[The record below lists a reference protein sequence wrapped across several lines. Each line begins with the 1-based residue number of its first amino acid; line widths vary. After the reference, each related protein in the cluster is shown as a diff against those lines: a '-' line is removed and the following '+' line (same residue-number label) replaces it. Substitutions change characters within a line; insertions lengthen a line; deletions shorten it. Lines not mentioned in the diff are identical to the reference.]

1 MLKFFKY
8 CFVSLLLCSILGG
21 IIGAAGVY
29 YLVVMVSCPEMEE
42 SAIADILGRESPV
55 YYRDGQAKIGVLFE
69 GIHRQYLKYEE
80 LPPNF
85 INALIASED
94 DEYFDHFGIDVPGIL
109 RAMLANL
116 RAGRVVQG
124 GSTITQ
130 QTAKNLFKRESRSIE
145 AKVKELLYALRL
157 EHRYSKEKILE
168 FYSNQFFV
176 SGNGH
181 GLGVA
186 ARYFFDKDPKDLSP
200 LECAFI
206 AGSVK
211 RPNYYNPFLRKNM
224 ANMEEVRVRDE
235 ERVNYV
241 LGKMRK
247 AGMIGE
253 AEYAQLKASDLV
265 FKQGKMSY
273 TQNTVMDL
281 VKEGLETP
289 FIADVLEENGISNI
303 STSGARI
310 ITSLDKEL
318 QDRTLQALRR
328 QLSQLDVRL
337 RGYKRAEVQEEYQAL
352 AYLGDDSLLPGTFVF
367 GTIASLAT
375 NRDGSPLVQV
385 QLKDE
390 QGTGRIVGEG
400 FDRIADAYA
409 KFTRGA
415 GRASAADRQ
424 ALLKQLQS
432 GDQIYVSI
440 RKVNEDGSLELDLEK
455 FPQVEGGAYVLQEG
469 AVRAMGGGM
478 SNINYNRATSAKRLM
493 GSTFKIFLFT
503 AALQL
508 GWNPVDMINNSR
520 QTFLFMRQPYA
531 PQPDHHSP
539 FSQVSLSWAGVTS
552 ENVASVWLLYH
563 LTDHLTPTMI
573 KELATQ
579 VDMAPRV
586 TNGELETYQQYK
598 ARMRDRFGIVI
609 TREHL
614 EPAAYN
620 AAIRSLKPDFVFD
633 NRTDEYARIEKLSY
647 GDFQGLRGLVSRLS
661 EFRRSPLQ
669 ETGGVDPDSAFDN
682 PDATTVAEG
691 NGRLVRDT
699 LGRFIYT
706 LRTELP
712 PNWQMIEANT
722 LSDYLIA
729 LPSGQYDAFWNE
741 QVQLDGVLPAA
752 TLQQIEAQMR
762 LERDKV
768 DGDKLYT
775 LDVLSDVQDFRV
787 MLGLQY
793 MVRLAKACGIDS
805 NFEPVLSM
813 PLGANVVSL
822 SEMTRLY
829 ESIVTGSRHDAADA
843 PTLAEAELD
852 GHVDPDAASIIERIE
867 TPEGRVV
874 YTRQVVK
881 TRVIDPKSSAAV
893 CNILQNVIPYG
904 TGRYAESHVRLRS
917 DDPERQKMLD
927 KLRQPYP
934 LLGKTGTAN
943 DYRNA
948 AFLGYVPVLAH
959 DQSGL
964 SLESGYVVGV
974 YTGFDAN
981 MPMVKGS
988 FRVSG
993 AQGALP
999 AWSDIAQGILDVEKV
1014 ADRIDP
1020 VDLTFNGLGLQY
1032 PDIGAVFVP
1041 VDPSAGGAMVYGA
1054 GLLKQNT
1061 PPGRPASLS
1070 FGTVGDR
1077 GQFVPERLFL
1087 PFWKMAK
1094 QGD

>member
-8 CFVSLLLCSILGG
+8 CFFTLLLCSVLGG
-21 IIGAAGVY
+21 LLGAAGLY
-29 YLVVMVSCPEMEE
+29 YLVAMVPSPEMEE
-42 SAIADILGRESPV
+42 SAIAAILGRESPV
-55 YYRDGQAKIGVLFE
+55 YYRDGENKIGVLFE
-69 GIHRQYLKYEE
+69 GIHRQYLKYEDI
-80 LPPNF
+80 PPHF
-85 INALIASED
+85 INALVASED
-94 DEYFDHFGIDVPGIL
+94 DEYFAHLGVDIPGII
-109 RAMLANL
+109 RAMLVNL
-116 RAGRVVQG
+116 QAGRVVQG

-130 QTAKNLFKRESRSIE
+130 QTAKNLFKRESRSIK
-145 AKVKELLYALRL
+145 AKLKELLYALRL

-168 FYSNQFFV
+168 FYCNQFFV

-186 ARYFFDKDPKDLSP
+186 ARYFFDKNPEDLTL

-211 RPNYYNPFLRKNM
+211 RPNYYNPFLRKNR
-224 ANMEEVRVRDE
+224 ANADEVRLRDE

-241 LGKMRK
+241 LGKMRR
-247 AGMIGE
+247 AGMVSE
-253 AEYAQLKASDLV
+253 AEFAQLKASDLK
-265 FKQGKMSY
+265 FNQGRMSY

-289 FIADVLEENGISNI
+289 FIADILEENGISNI

-310 ITSLDKEL
+310 ITSLDKDL
-318 QDRTLQALRR
+318 QDSTLQALRR

-337 RGYKRAEVQEEYQAL
+337 RGYQRAEVQEEYNTLGYA
-352 AYLGDDSLLPGTFVF
+352 GDDTLQPSNFVF
-367 GTIASLAT
+367 GTIAALSA
-375 NRDGSPLVQV
+375 NAQDGPLVEV
-385 QLKDE
+385 QFRE
-390 QGTGRIVGEG
+390 GGAVGRISGKG
-400 FDRIADAYA
+400 FDRIGAAYA

-415 GRASAADRQ
+415 SRARASDLQ
-424 ALLKQLQS
+424 SLLKQMQS

-440 RKVNEDGSLELDLEK
+440 RSVREDGTLELDLEK
-455 FPQVEGGAYVLQEG
+455 FPRVEGAAYVLQEG

-478 SNINYNRATSAKRLM
+478 SNINYNRATAAKRLM

-508 GWNPVDMINNSR
+508 GWNPVDMISNSR
-520 QTFLFMRQPYA
+520 QTFMFMRQSYT
-531 PQPDHHSP
+531 PQPDHNSP
-539 FSQVSLSWAGVTS
+539 FSEVSLSWAGVTS

-563 LTDHLTPTMI
+563 LTDHLSPEQI
-573 KELATQ
+573 KELAAQ
-579 VDMAPRV
+579 IDMAPRV
-586 TNGELETYQQYK
+586 RNGEVESYQHYQE
-598 ARMRDRFGIVI
+598 RMRDKFGIII
-609 TREHL
+609 TRSSL
-614 EPAAYN
+614 DQASFVAAVR
-620 AAIRSLKPDFVFD
+620 ALKPDFVFD
-633 NRTDEYARIEKLSY
+633 NRSEEYGRIERLSY
-647 GDFQGLRGLVSRLS
+647 GEFQSLQALAIRLNA
-661 EFRRSPLQ
+661 FRQSPLQ
-669 ETGGVDPDSAFDN
+669 GNGWIDADSAFDS
-682 PDATTVAEG
+682 PTAVVPSA

-712 PNWQMIEANT
+712 PNWQMVSANA
-722 LSDYLIA
+722 LSDHLIS

-741 QVQLDGVLPAA
+741 QVQLDGVFSVN
-752 TLQQIEAQMR
+752 TAQMIESQMR
-762 LERDKV
+762 QEREKV
-768 DGDKLYT
+768 DGNKLYT
-775 LDVLSDVQDFRV
+775 LDVLSATQEFRV

-793 MVRLAKACGIDS
+793 MVHLAKACGIDS

-813 PLGANVVSL
+813 PLGSNVVTL

-829 ESIVTGSRHDAADA
+829 ESIVTGYRHDAADSG
-843 PTLAEAELD
+843 TLAAAELD

-874 YTRQVVK
+874 YNRQVVK
-881 TRVIDPKSSAAV
+881 TRVVDPRSSAAV

-904 TGRYAESHVRLRS
+904 TGRYAQSHVGLRS
-917 DDPERQKMLD
+917 DDPDRQKILD

-948 AFLGYVPVLAH
+948 AFLGYVPVLAE

-964 SLESGYVVGV
+964 NLESGYVVGV

-981 MPMVKGS
+981 MPMVKGGY
-988 FRVSG
+988 RVSG

-999 AWSDIAQGILDVEKV
+999 VWSDIAQGILDVEKV

-1020 VDLTFNGLGLQY
+1020 VDLTFNGLSLQY
-1032 PDIGAVFVP
+1032 PKVGEVFVP
-1041 VDPSAGGAMVYGA
+1041 VNPGAGGAVVGGA
-1054 GLLKQNT
+1054 AVLDQNT

-1070 FGTVGDR
+1070 FGRLGEG
-1077 GQFVPERLFL
+1077 GQFIPERSFM
-1087 PFWKMAK
+1087 PFWKNK
-1094 QGD
+1094 

>member
-8 CFVSLLLCSILGG
+8 CFFTLLLCALLGG
-21 IIGAAGVY
+21 GLGAAGLY
-29 YLVVMVSCPEMEE
+29 YLVAMVPCPEMDE
-42 SAIADILGRESPV
+42 SAIAAILGRESPV
-55 YYRDGQAKIGVLFE
+55 YYRDGQTKIGVLFE
-69 GIHRQYLKYEE
+69 GIHRQYLKYDEI
-80 LPPNF
+80 PQAF

-130 QTAKNLFKRESRSIE
+130 QTAKNLFKRESRSIK
-145 AKVKELLYALRL
+145 AKLKELLYALRL

-168 FYSNQFFV
+168 FYCNQFFV

-186 ARYFFDKDPKDLSP
+186 ARYFFDKDPQNLTL

-211 RPNYYNPFLRKNM
+211 RPNYYNPFLRKNS
-224 ANMEEVRVRDE
+224 ANAEEVRLRDE
-235 ERVNYV
+235 ERISYV

-247 AGMIGE
+247 AGAVSD
-253 AEYAQLKASDLV
+253 AEFAQLRAGDIV
-265 FKQGKMSY
+265 FKQGRMSY

-289 FIADVLEENGISNI
+289 FIADILEENGISNI

-310 ITSLDKEL
+310 VTSLDKDL
-318 QDRTLQALRR
+318 QSSTLQALRR

-337 RGYKRAEVQEEYQAL
+337 RGYTRSEVQKEYETL
-352 AYLGDDSLLPGTFVF
+352 GYSGDDSLLPGNFVF
-367 GTIASLAT
+367 GTIASLSSSREEGA
-375 NRDGSPLVQV
+375 LVGV
-385 QLKDE
+385 HFDE
-390 QGTGRIVGEG
+390 GGVNGRIVGEG
-400 FDRIADAYA
+400 FDRIANAYA

-415 GRASAADRQ
+415 GRASSSDRQ
-424 ALLKQLQS
+424 SLVKQLQS

-440 RKVNEDGSLELDLEK
+440 RSISEDGTLELDLEK
-455 FPQVEGGAYVLQEG
+455 YPQVEGAAYVLQEG

-478 SNINYNRATSAKRLM
+478 SNINYNRATTAKRLM
-493 GSTFKIFLFT
+493 GSTFKVFLFT

-508 GWNPVDMINNSR
+508 GWSPVDMINNNR
-520 QTFLFMRQPYA
+520 QAFVFLRQSYT

-539 FSQVSLSWAGVTS
+539 FSEVSLSWAGVTS

-563 LTDHLTPTMI
+563 LTDHLDSAQL
-573 KELATQ
+573 KELATR

-586 TNGELETYQQYK
+586 RDGEVETYQHYK
-598 ARMRDRFGIVI
+598 ERMRDRFGIII
-609 TREHL
+609 TRDSL
-614 EPAAYN
+614 SKASFS
-620 AAIRSLKPDFVFD
+620 AAIRALKPDFIFD
-633 NRTDEYARIEKLSY
+633 NRSDEYARVENLSY
-647 GDFQGLRGLVSRLS
+647 EEFLGLRGLVARLNQ
-661 EFRRSPLQ
+661 FRQSPLQ
-669 ETGGVDPDSAFDN
+669 GTGSIDPDSAFDN
-682 PDATTVAEG
+682 PSAVVVVG

-712 PNWQMIEANT
+712 PNWQMMDANT
-722 LSDYLIA
+722 LSDYLIS
-729 LPSGQYDAFWNE
+729 LPSGRYDAFWND
-741 QVQLDGVLPAA
+741 QVQLDGVLSVS
-752 TLQQIEAQMR
+752 TVQQIEAQMR
-762 LERDKV
+762 QERDKV

-775 LDVLSDVQDFRV
+775 LDVLSATQEFRV

-813 PLGANVVSL
+813 PLGSNVVTL

-843 PTLAEAELD
+843 GTLAAAELD

-874 YTRQVVK
+874 YARQVVK
-881 TRVIDPKSSAAV
+881 TRVVDPKSSAAV

-904 TGRYAESHVRLRS
+904 TGRYAKSHVRLRS
-917 DDPERQKMLD
+917 DDPNRQKILD
-927 KLRQPYP
+927 KLQQSYP

-964 SLESGYVVGV
+964 NLQSGYVVGV

-981 MPMVKGS
+981 MPMVKGR

-1020 VDLTFNGLGLQY
+1020 V
-1032 PDIGAVFVP
+1032 
-1041 VDPSAGGAMVYGA
+1041 
-1054 GLLKQNT
+1054 
-1061 PPGRPASLS
+1061 
-1070 FGTVGDR
+1070 
-1077 GQFVPERLFL
+1077 
-1087 PFWKMAK
+1087 
-1094 QGD
+1094 

>member
-8 CFVSLLLCSILGG
+8 CFFTFLLCSLLGG
-21 IIGAAGVY
+21 LLGAGGLY
-29 YLVVMVSCPEMEE
+29 YLIVMAPCPEMDE
-42 SAIADILGRESPV
+42 SAIAAILGRESPV
-55 YYRDGQAKIGVLFE
+55 YYRDGQNKIGVLFE

-80 LPPNF
+80 IPQNF
-85 INALIASED
+85 VNALIASED

-109 RAMLANL
+109 RAMVANL
-116 RAGRVVQG
+116 RAGHVVQG

-145 AKVKELLYALRL
+145 AKLKELLYALRL

-168 FYSNQFFV
+168 FYCNQFFV

-186 ARYFFDKDPKDLSP
+186 ARYFFDKDPQNLSL

-211 RPNYYNPFLRKNM
+211 RPNYYNPFLRKNKTN
-224 ANMEEVRVRDE
+224 AEEVRLRDE

-247 AGMIGE
+247 ADKLSDVE
-253 AEYAQLKASDLV
+253 FAQLKASELA
-265 FKQGKMSY
+265 FKQGRMSY

-318 QDRTLQALRR
+318 QDRTLEALRR

-337 RGYKRAEVQEEYQAL
+337 RGYKRAEVQGEYEAL
-352 AYLGDDSLLPGTFVF
+352 GYSGDDALLPGSFVF
-367 GTIASLAT
+367 GDITSIASSKEEGPSVA
-375 NRDGSPLVQV
+375 V
-385 QLKDE
+385 QLKGG
-390 QGTGRIVGEG
+390 QGGAGRIVGTG

-415 GRASAADRQ
+415 GRASTSDRQ
-424 ALLKQLQS
+424 ALQKQLQA

-440 RKVNEDGSLELDLEK
+440 RSVNEDGSLQLDLEK
-455 FPQVEGGAYVLQEG
+455 YPRVEGAAYVLQEG

-478 SNINYNRATSAKRLM
+478 SNINYNRATTAKRLM
-493 GSTFKIFLFT
+493 GSTFKVFLFT

-508 GWNPVDMINNSR
+508 GWSPVDMINNSR
-520 QTFLFMRQPYA
+520 QTFMFMRQPYT
-531 PQPDHHSP
+531 PQPDHNSP
-539 FSQVSLSWAGVTS
+539 FSEVSLSWAGVTS

-563 LTDHLTPTMI
+563 LTDHLSSAQI
-573 KELATQ
+573 KELATH
-579 VDMAPRV
+579 VDMSPRV
-586 TNGELETYQQYK
+586 RDGEVETYQQYK
-598 ARMRDRFGIVI
+598 ERMRDRFGIVVSRDSLGQ
-609 TREHL
+609 TS
-614 EPAAYN
+614 YS
-620 AAIRSLKPDFVFD
+620 AAIGALKADFVFD
-633 NRTDEYARIEKLSY
+633 NRSDEYQRIENLSY
-647 GDFQGLRGLVSRLS
+647 AEFLSLQGLVSRLN
-661 EFRRSPLQ
+661 EFRQSPLQ
-669 ETGGVDPDSAFDN
+669 GSGWVDPDSAFDN
-682 PDATTVAEG
+682 PGAVVPAT

-706 LRTELP
+706 LRSELP
-712 PNWQMIEANT
+712 PNWEMVGANT
-722 LSDYLIA
+722 LSDYLIS

-741 QVQLDGVLPAA
+741 QVQLDGVLSVN
-752 TLQQIEAQMR
+752 TLKQITYQMR
-762 LERDKV
+762 QERDKV

-775 LDVLSDVQDFRV
+775 LDVLSGVQDFRV

-793 MVRLAKACGIDS
+793 MVSLAKACGIDS
-805 NFEPVLSM
+805 NFEPVLSL
-813 PLGANVVSL
+813 PLGSNVVSL

-843 PTLAEAELD
+843 GTLAAAELD

-874 YTRQVVK
+874 YSRQVVK
-881 TRVIDPKSSAAV
+881 KRVVDPKSSAAV

-904 TGRYAESHVRLRS
+904 TGHYAKNHVRLRS
-917 DDPERQKMLD
+917 DDPQRQKMLD
-927 KLRQPYP
+927 KYRQPYP

-948 AFLGYVPVLAH
+948 AFLGYVPVLAQ

-964 SLESGYVVGV
+964 NLESGYVVGV

-1020 VDLTFNGLGLQY
+1020 VDLTFNGLSLQY
-1032 PDIGAVFVP
+1032 PSIGEVFVP
-1041 VDPSAGGAMVYGA
+1041 VAPAAGGAMVYGA
-1054 GLLKQNT
+1054 GLVKQNT

-1070 FGTVGDR
+1070 FGSLGER
-1077 GQFVPERLFL
+1077 GQFIPERLFM
-1087 PFWKMAK
+1087 PYWKNK
-1094 QGD
+1094 